1 MKRFCS
7 LPPLLLTLLL
17 VSLFAGCESAKANYL
32 SKAES
37 AIALNARE
45 VANVPPHIIP
55 DQSSIIPDQSSLA
68 IEPAASLSDFSAP
81 QTTIAQ
87 LDDKHLQQT
96 TWVSVDSF
104 PKNSALPDP
113 SALPVSSQAYYVSQN
128 GNCSGGSCSRPAYNS
143 SNYRRGFPIVRRFR
157 R

>member
-45 VANVPPHIIP
+45 IANVPPHIIP
-55 DQSSIIPDQSSLA
+55 DQSSLI
-68 IEPAASLSDFSAP
+68 IEPAASLSDFSDP
-81 QTTIAQ
+81 QATIAQ
-87 LDDKHLQQT
+87 LDDKHLQQIA
-96 TWVSVDSF
+96 WVSADPL
-104 PKNSALPDP
+104 PKNSALPD
-113 SALPVSSQAYYVSQN
+113 LPVLSAATQTYYVSQS
-128 GNCSGGSCSRPAYNS
+128 GCSGGSCSQSAYNS

>member
-17 VSLFAGCESAKANYL
+17 VSLFAGCESAKASYL

-55 DQSSIIPDQSSLA
+55 DQSSLI

-81 QTTIAQ
+81 QAIIAQ
-87 LDDKHLQQT
+87 LDDKHSQQT
-96 TWVSVDSF
+96 TWVSVDSL
-104 PKNSALPDP
+104 PKNSVLPDP
-113 SALPVSSQAYYVSQN
+113 SALPVSPQAYYVSQS
-128 GNCSGGSCSRPAYNS
+128 GNCSGGSCSRSAHNS